1 MAWPNEWLR
10 AQLEYE
16 PQDVTLFEAALT
28 HRSASSRNNERLEF
42 LGDAVLN
49 LVVAEMLYARFPQAS
64 EGDLSRQRARLVSAE
79 PLAGIAQELNIGE
92 VLRLG
97 SGELKSGGF
106 RRESILAD
114 ALEALVGA
122 AYLDGGLDVAR
133 RWVTR
138 WATTRMEAL
147 QTASE
152 LKDAKTLLQEW
163 LQARGAPLPSYRID
177 NVSGEPHAQLFCVA
191 CDLESPRLSAV
202 GSGLSRRRAEQDAAE
217 QILQRLPATRPS
229 KNHD

>member
-10 AQLEYE
+10 TQLEYE
-16 PQDVTLFEAALT
+16 PQDVALFEAALT

-79 PLAGIAQELNIGE
+79 PLAAIAQELNIGE

-122 AYLDGGLDVAR
+122 AYLDAGLDVAR

-138 WATTRMEAL
+138 WATTRKEAL
-147 QTASE
+147 QSGSE

-177 NVSGEPHAQLFCVA
+177 NVSGEPHAQLFHVA
-191 CDLESPRLSAV
+191 CDVQSPSVSAV
-202 GSGLSRRRAEQDAAE
+202 GSGSSRRRAEQDAAE
-217 QILQRLPATRPS
+217 QILQRLPVAKRLKS
-229 KNHD
+229 HD